1 MAIKILSASQIK
13 EVDAYTILHEPIASI
28 DLMERAAAAFT
39 EWFVSKFDVKHR
51 TYIVCGTGNNGGDGM
66 AVGRMLYDRGY
77 EVFACVVGL
86 GKGSEDFQINYE
98 KLIRDIT
105 IPVVQDKN
113 DLPAFKKTDV
123 IIDAIFGSG
132 LSRQPSGVHAFII
145 NKMNVARAIRVSVD
159 ISSGLYCDS
168 SSLNNISVKA
178 DYTVSFQLP
187 KMAFLMPENDACVG
201 EWHVVDIGLDRE
213 FIKRKVTH
221 FHLLTEI
228 FLRPFIFPRNKHAHK
243 GNFGKG
249 LLITGSYGK
258 MGASVLASGA
268 FMRSGAGLL
277 TVLAP
282 KCGYDILQT
291 SVPEVMVLTSG
302 KEIIEN
308 KLPSLEGYDAV
319 GIGPGIGTHE
329 KTVKAIKRILQ
340 LAGKPVVI
348 DADGL
353 NILAENRKLLDIVP
367 ARSILTPHPKEFERL
382 TGTVQDGF
390 SRIKKLK
397 QFSKKLNCYVILK
410 GAHTAIATPE
420 GNIYFNPT
428 GNPGMATGGSGD
440 VLTGIIT
447 SLLAQHQSP
456 FHAAILGVY
465 LHGLAGDFAKEKMGE
480 EGLIASDINRNIP
493 EALAYLH
500 RNV

>member
-1 MAIKILSASQIK
+1 MAIKILSALQIR

-39 EWFVSKFDVKHR
+39 EWFVSKFDESHR
-51 TYIVCGTGNNGGDGM
+51 IYIVCGTGNNGGDGM
-66 AVGRMLYDRGY
+66 AVGRMLFDSGY
-77 EVFACVVGL
+77 EVSACVAGPD
-86 GKGSEDFQINYE
+86 KGSEDFQINYE
-98 KLIRDIT
+98 KLNRDIT
-105 IPVVQDKN
+105 IPVVRDVK
-113 DLPAFKKTDV
+113 DLPDFKYTDV
-123 IIDAIFGSG
+123 IIDAVFGSG
-132 LSRQPSGVHAFII
+132 LTRQPAGIHAHII
-145 NKMNVARAIRVSVD
+145 KKMNDARAKRVSID
-159 ISSGLYCDS
+159 ISSGLFCDTS
-168 SSLNNISVKA
+168 SEGNISVKA
-178 DYTVSFQLP
+178 NYTVSFQLP
-187 KMAFLMPENDACVG
+187 KMAFFMPENDTSVG
-201 EWHVVDIGLDRE
+201 EWHVVDIGLDHE
-213 FIKRKVTH
+213 FINRQVTH
-221 FHLLTEI
+221 YYLLTEH
-228 FLRPFIFPRNKHAHK
+228 FLQPFLLSRNKHAHK

-291 SVPEVMVLTSG
+291 SVPEAMVMASG
-302 KEIIEN
+302 KEIIDD
-308 KLPSLEGYDAV
+308 KMPSLADYDAI

-329 KTVKAIKRILQ
+329 ETVKAVKKMLQ
-340 LAGKPVVI
+340 MNSRPLVI

-353 NILAENRKLLDIVP
+353 NILAENKKLLDMIP

-382 TGTVQDGF
+382 AGAALDDY
-390 SRIKKLK
+390 SRIKKLRK
-397 QFSKKLNCYVILK
+397 FSKKMNCYVILK

-420 GNIYFNPT
+420 ENVYFNPT

-465 LHGLAGDFAKEKMGE
+465 LHGLAGDYAKDKVGE
-480 EGLIASDINRNIP
+480 EGLIASDIIRNIP
-493 EALAYLH
+493 AALQHLH
-500 RNV
+500 RND

>member
-39 EWFVSKFDVKHR
+39 EWFVSKFDKRHL

-66 AVGRMLYDRGY
+66 AVGRMLYDRDY
-77 EVFACVVGL
+77 EVSACVVGP
-86 GKGSEDFQINYE
+86 GKGSGDFQINYE
-98 KLIRDIT
+98 KLSHDIT
-105 IPVVQDKN
+105 IPVVLDEN
-113 DLPAFKKTDV
+113 DLPDFKKTDV

-132 LSRQPSGVHAFII
+132 LTRRPSGIHAFII
-145 NKMNVARAIRVSVD
+145 KKMNDARAKRVSVD
-159 ISSGLYCDS
+159 ISSGLFCDS
-168 SSLNNISVKA
+168 SSINNISVKA
-178 DYTVSFQLP
+178 DYTISFQLP

-201 EWHVVDIGLDRE
+201 EWHVVDIGLDHE
-213 FIKRKVTH
+213 FINRQITH
-221 FHLLTEI
+221 FHLLTEN

-243 GNFGKG
+243 GDFGKG
-249 LLITGSYGK
+249 LLVTGSYGK

-277 TVLAP
+277 TVLVP
-282 KCGYDILQT
+282 KCGYIILQT
-291 SVPEVMVLTSG
+291 SVPEAMVMASG
-302 KEIIEN
+302 KEMIED
-308 KLPSLEGYDAV
+308 KLPSLEGYDAI

-329 KTVKAIKRILQ
+329 ETVKAVKTILQ
-340 LAGKPVVI
+340 LSDRPVVI

-367 ARSILTPHPKEFERL
+367 SRSILTPHPKEFERL
-382 TGTVQDGF
+382 AGAAQDDF

-397 QFSKKLNCYVILK
+397 QFSKMLNCYVILK

-456 FHAAILGVY
+456 FHAAVLGVY
-465 LHGLAGDFAKEKMGE
+465 MHGLAGDFAKEKVGE
-480 EGLIASDINRNIP
+480 EGLIASDIINNIP
-493 EALAYLH
+493 EALIYLH
-500 RNV
+500 KRA